1 MRRRATIV
9 GSLGIWHVTAWIVLS
24 VTDAANQVTLHGIVP
39 FLLEHPLLSGADLPA
54 ALIQVKWS
62 ATTAIKEA
70 TKARNASRL
79 YIWAFSMMSLE
90 LVFLYIFFI
99 VFFKTVPSYK
109 KWLELRTVQPSNNF
123 FLLASNVFLSW
134 RCRLWFAIIVA
145 VEDILLLNVHQ
156 PLLLLEEEED
166 HDVGDQFC
174 TVFRKWSLNKVD
186 ASFCFNVE
194 DCC

>member
-1 MRRRATIV
+1 VLLRKEGFPRHGYVTIVIGLGIWLLIAPMRRRATIA
-9 GSLGIWHVTAWIVLS
+9 GSLGIWHGTAWIVLS
-24 VTDAANQVTLHGIVP
+24 VIVAANQVTLHGIVP

-79 YIWAFSMMSLE
+79 
-90 LVFLYIFFI
+90 
-99 VFFKTVPSYK
+99 
-109 KWLELRTVQPSNNF
+109 
-123 FLLASNVFLSW
+123 
-134 RCRLWFAIIVA
+134 WFAIIVV

-156 PLLLLEEEED
+156 PLLFLEEEED

-174 TVFRKWSLNKVD
+174 TVFRK
-186 ASFCFNVE
+186 
-194 DCC
+194 